1 MSTPVAVVTGGTRG
15 IGRAVAAHLAGLGFA
30 VYALGRHSP
39 ESPIAG
45 VTFRRCDVT
54 QADQVRAVFSEI
66 GAAHGRID
74 VLVNNAGL
82 AGAHPAD
89 AAADEAFW
97 HAVIATNLHGA
108 YYCTRA
114 AMPLMPDRAGRIVN
128 VASVLGLRGVP
139 DQPAYC
145 AAKHGLVGLTR
156 SLALAL
162 APRGITVNAVCPGW
176 VATDMAFQRF
186 RELGLHENVVAA
198 GIPTQRITTPAEVA
212 SVVGFLVSAA
222 AANITGQA
230 IVVDGG
236 GLASA

>member
-1 MSTPVAVVTGGTRG
+1 
-15 IGRAVAAHLAGLGFA
+15 
-30 VYALGRHSP
+30 
-39 ESPIAG
+39 
-45 VTFRRCDVT
+45 
-54 QADQVRAVFSEI
+54 
-66 GAAHGRID
+66 
-74 VLVNNAGL
+74 
-82 AGAHPAD
+82 
-89 AAADEAFW
+89 
-97 HAVIATNLHGA
+97 
-108 YYCTRA
+108 
-114 AMPLMPDRAGRIVN
+114 
-128 VASVLGLRGVP
+128 VP